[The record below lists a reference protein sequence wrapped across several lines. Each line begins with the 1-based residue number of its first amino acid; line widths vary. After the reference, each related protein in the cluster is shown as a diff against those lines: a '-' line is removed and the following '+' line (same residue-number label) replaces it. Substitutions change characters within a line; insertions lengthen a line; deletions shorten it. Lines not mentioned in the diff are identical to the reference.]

1 MVSAEPVE
9 ELEESGEEPGD
20 GEPRTIQDV
29 IDMEL
34 ERLKAHPNCQWA
46 TWNNGYRFQVK
57 KRGHEAQYLGGMKG
71 VTKKIKHD
79 DIPGLQQLM
88 HTVTSSFLESLD
100 APEDEDLDAP
110 EMPGE
115 GAHDMPGEDAD
126 QDGYEMIGENADP
139 GNPHGAAD
147 EDE

>member
-1 MVSAEPVE
+1 MDIKSHGHPAEY
-9 ELEESGEEPGD
+9 LSTKG
-20 GEPRTIQDV
+20 
-29 IDMEL
+29 
-34 ERLKAHPNCQWA
+34 
-46 TWNNGYRFQVK
+46 
-57 KRGHEAQYLGGMKG
+57 AQ
-71 VTKKIKHD
+71 KKIRSGD
-79 DIPGLQQLM
+79 VPGLQQLL
-88 HTVTSSFLESLD
+88 HTATSSFLESLD